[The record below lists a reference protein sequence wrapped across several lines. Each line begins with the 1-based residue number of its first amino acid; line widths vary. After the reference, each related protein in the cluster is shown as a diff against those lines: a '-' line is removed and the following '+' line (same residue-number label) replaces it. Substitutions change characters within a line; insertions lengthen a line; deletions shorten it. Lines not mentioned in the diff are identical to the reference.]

1 MRTPHFLLL
10 SSLAASG
17 ASAGAYL
24 ESTDAPAGS
33 KDTAR
38 LTRMWFDGGRMRTEN
53 GGKGEGSVAIFKN
66 NTMYILDPAN
76 KAYRVID
83 KASLDQMA
91 AKLAGV
97 RKQMEASM
105 ANMPPERRAEMEK
118 LLGRTGD
125 DAASKRVL
133 KKTGRSE
140 TVASIKCAVWEASV
154 NGKKEEELCVAA
166 PAAIPGGDDMMTTL
180 RGVGEM
186 LNGFSNS
193 FGGGG
198 KADNAWRDLDTVK
211 GVPILMRE
219 FEDGKV
225 TSENHLSLARKESV
239 PASQFEVPAGYT
251 EKKIS
256 MGPPA
261 KGP

>member
-1 MRTPHFLLL
+1 MRTPVFVLL

-17 ASAGAYL
+17 CFAGAYL
-24 ESTDAPAGS
+24 ESTDAPPGS
-33 KDTAR
+33 RDTAR

-66 NTMYILDPAN
+66 NAMYILDPPN
-76 KAYRVID
+76 KSYRVID
-83 KASLDQMA
+83 KASLDQLA
-91 AKLAGV
+91 ARLAGV

-118 LLGRTGD
+118 LLGKSGG

-133 KKTGRSE
+133 KRTGRTE
-140 TVASIKCAVWEASV
+140 TVAHIKCAVWEANVS
-154 NGKKEEELCVAA
+154 GKKEEELCVAA
-166 PAAIPGGDDMMTTL
+166 PSAIPGGDDMMTAL
-180 RGVGEM
+180 RGVGDM
-186 LNGFSNS
+186 LKGFSDT

-198 KADNAWRDLDTVK
+198 KADNTWRDLDTVK

-225 TSENHLSLARKESV
+225 TSENHLSVARKESV
-239 PASQFEVPAGYT
+239 PASHFEVPAGYT

-256 MGPPA
+256 TGPA
-261 KGP
+261 KSP